1 MVVQAVKV
9 VPAVSGRPVLRDK
22 VPLAGQ
28 AVRALR
34 GELPAKAHR
43 VASDPP
49 VERVP
54 AAKERPQ
61 RMGLEVVSV
70 QPADRVGHPLT
81 LLGAANVPRAV
92 RAQLDRVLLPPM
104 VREVAS
110 DLPVDQVLVAR
121 AVSGHLALRARVLQP
136 RSRPPRPPNLPKP
149 VAAATP
155 ACVRHRAIGGCRCSR
170 HRSFIRHRSFLWNLR
185 GTKLGRRVQS
195 HCELQGDRVHID
207 SRVSVGPERCH
218 IRATLVVKV
227 RCFRLPGLGSVS
239 PSRCGQ
245 GGSTH
250 GDGVRTR

>member
-34 GELPAKAHR
+34 G
-43 VASDPP
+43 
-49 VERVP
+49 
-54 AAKERPQ
+54 ERPQ

-121 AVSGHLALRARVLQP
+121 AVSVHLALRARVLQP
-136 RSRPPRPPNLPKP
+136 RSRPPRPPNPPKP

-155 ACVRHRAIGGCRCSR
+155 ACVRHRANGGCRCSR
-170 HRSFIRHRSFLWNLR
+170 HRSFLWKLR

-207 SRVSVGPERCH
+207 SRVSVGPELCH

>member
-34 GELPAKAHR
+34 GERPAKAHR
-43 VASDPP
+43 VASDPR

-54 AAKERPQ
+54 AARERPP

-81 LLGAANVPRAV
+81 LLGAANVPRAE

-104 VREVAS
+104 VRVVAS
-110 DLPVDQVLVAR
+110 DLPVDQVLVAP

-136 RSRPPRPPNLPKP
+136 RSRPPRPPKLPKP

-155 ACVRHRAIGGCRCSR
+155 ACVRHRANGGRRCSR
-170 HRSFIRHRSFLWNLR
+170 HHCFTLPMR
-185 GTKLGRRVQS
+185 GTELGRRVQS